1 MDFIL
6 KVVIAIVVGLIG
18 LYVIIQIA
26 TALFFS

>member
-6 KVVIAIVVGLIG
+6 KLVVAIVVGLVG
-18 LYVIIQIA
+18 LYIIIQIA